1 MKDSITLPFYMQI
14 FGYLTTLT
22 YRFEEVPVEYVGELV
37 QSTVTE
43 WLNEDFTKIGFYF
56 TN

>member
-1 MKDSITLPFYMQI
+1 MQI